1 MVCILGIQKHR
12 KPIPNRKKLSA
23 AGAARLKSLMQH
35 EYEFYSFIKQRF
47 AKLKQYLN
55 ANSMQLKS
63 ISAKSIVNN
72 QSIM

>member
-47 AKLKQYLN
+47 AKLKQHVN
-55 ANSMQLKS
+55 TIAAKPVNSVQLKRRV
-63 ISAKSIVNN
+63 SAK
-72 QSIM
+72 